1 MIARPSWERPL
12 RRRLRQKLE
21 NRGHAIGWVK
31 ENTALIAVWLVVQI
45 VLMTEGEQQLGAR
58 GGATGIGIGAGL
70 AGAFIA
76 LCLRSRWQ
84 HQAWLTEWTPAS
96 HAIVRRIQS
105 RELLSQIAPI
115 ANTVLLTSVGIAAL
129 SPATGV
135 VDALAAAWFALLA
148 GFLLAGGRISTGIL
162 FASAIGV
169 AGYSLLSPWLLD
181 NSARWMTRL
190 LHGAAAAWL
199 PVLPWSN
206 VVHGSPGGSLSWLA
220 PGAALVISLREWRR
234 SWTTALAH
242 PARLD
247 FAAKSDEDYEA
258 EEILEDNPESESQEP
273 AAEDQR
279 KLIRQQVAFGW
290 FGMAGYLPHRP
301 MPPVDRWIWRWLT
314 PRERLI
320 STLGSHDAFG
330 WFAQTRWAAIS
341 LVIMAGL
348 GWLARWTRQQ
358 AVAGSWIDVPAY
370 AWIAAFAAPV
380 AVTLISGWPARR
392 SRFQLWL
399 DPMAAQGISRFPAF
413 ALLPIS
419 PGEWLCAAAK
429 EWFAR
434 SCWISLLCSLAIMV
448 GFPGLVSGDAAPWS
462 IGLVALPWLLFTAL
476 FPISAM
482 NRLLRAVAGP
492 ATRAYGLGFSLLAS
506 LSAFLGLFPMALA
519 ILALGTG
526 RYSAGLMSAM
536 SGVAIGAF
544 SLWMTLLRCKS
555 MRLDLQPKGID

>member
-21 NRGHAIGWVK
+21 NRGQSIGWVK
-31 ENTALIAVWLVVQI
+31 ENTSLIAVWLVVQI

-58 GGATGIGIGAGL
+58 GGATGIGIAAGI

-96 HAIVRRIQS
+96 HAMVRRIQS
-105 RELLSQIAPI
+105 RELLSLIAPI
-115 ANTVLLTSVGIAAL
+115 VNTVLLTSVGIAAL
-129 SPATGV
+129 SPTTGV

-148 GFLLAGGRISTGIL
+148 GFLLAGGRTSTGIL
-162 FASAIGV
+162 IASAIGV

-181 NSARWMTRL
+181 NSARWMTRFL
-190 LHGAAAAWL
+190 QGAATYWL

-206 VVHGSPGGSLSWLA
+206 AIHGSSGGSLSWLA
-220 PGAALVISLREWRR
+220 PGAALLISLREWRR
-234 SWTTALAH
+234 SWTEAIAH
-242 PARLD
+242 PARLEH
-247 FAAKSDEDYEA
+247 SSRPDEDDDP
-258 EEILEDNPESESQEP
+258 EELLEDGTECAPHEP

-290 FGMAGYLPHRP
+290 FGMAGYFPNRP
-301 MPPVDRWIWRWLT
+301 MPRIDRLIWRWLT

-348 GWLARWTRQQ
+348 GWLAQWTRQQ
-358 AVAGSWIDVPAY
+358 ADTGSWIDVPAY
-370 AWIAAFAAPV
+370 AWIAAFAAPL

-399 DPMAAQGISRFPAF
+399 EPMEAQGIGRFPAF
-413 ALLPIS
+413 ALLPIG
-419 PGEWLCAAAK
+419 PGEWLRAAAK

-434 SCWISLLCSLAIMV
+434 ACWISLLCSLAIMV
-448 GFPGLVSGDAAPWS
+448 GLPGLVSGDADPWS
-462 IGLVALPWLLFTAL
+462 IGSVALPWLLFTAL

-492 ATRAYGLGFSLLAS
+492 ATRAYGMGFTLLAS
-506 LSAFLGLFPMALA
+506 LSALLGLFPIASA

-526 RYSAGLMSAM
+526 NYAVGLMSAM
-536 SGVAIGAF
+536 IGVAMGAL

>member
-21 NRGHAIGWVK
+21 NRGQAIGWVK
-31 ENTALIAVWLVVQI
+31 ENTSLIAVWLVVQI

-58 GGATGIGIGAGL
+58 GGATGIGIGAGI

-105 RELLSQIAPI
+105 RELLSLIAPI
-115 ANTVLLTSVGIAAL
+115 VNTVLLTSVGIAAL

-148 GFLLAGGRISTGIL
+148 GFLLAGGRISMGIL

-181 NSARWMTRL
+181 HSARWITRF
-190 LHGAAAAWL
+190 LHGAAAGWL

-206 VVHGSPGGSLSWLA
+206 AVHGSPGGSLSWLA

-234 SWTTALAH
+234 SWTEAIAH
-242 PARLD
+242 PARLE
-247 FAAKSDEDYEA
+247 FASRSDEEC
-258 EEILEDNPESESQEP
+258 EEDDLIEDDPASASQEP
-273 AAEDQR
+273 ATEDQR
-279 KLIRQQVAFGW
+279 KQIRQQVAFGW
-290 FGMAGYLPHRP
+290 FGMAGYFPHRP
-301 MPPVDRWIWRWLT
+301 MPRIDRLIWRWLT

-341 LVIMAGL
+341 LVIIAGL

-358 AVAGSWIDVPAY
+358 AVAGPWIDVPAY

-399 DPMAAQGISRFPAF
+399 DPMAAQGIGRFPAF

-419 PGEWLCAAAK
+419 PGEWLRAAAK
-429 EWFAR
+429 EWAVR
-434 SCWISLLCSLAIMV
+434 SAWMAVLWTLAI
-448 GFPGLVSGDAAPWS
+448 AAALPAFSFEKSAATMTAW
-462 IGLVALPWLLFTAL
+462 LLLPWLLGASL
-476 FPISAM
+476 FPLSGMNRLIRAVSGPFLRSHGFSRTVPAILTGILCPISAC
-482 NRLLRAVAGP
+482 VAAIAFGTNYLP
-492 ATRAYGLGFSLLAS
+492 ATLV
-506 LSAFLGLFPMALA
+506 AL
-519 ILALGTG
+519 T
-526 RYSAGLMSAM
+526 
-536 SGVAIGAF
+536 VAIGSGWA
-544 SLWMTLLRCKS
+544 SLCLTLRRCCG
-555 MRLDLQPKGID
+555 MRLDLKPKPLG